1 MIEASL
7 FLHAD
12 MSILTI
18 KIVYNEKF
26 HNRHPFGSI
35 CQ

>member
-7 FLHAD
+7 PLYVD

-26 HNRHPFGSI
+26 SNRDPFGSI